1 MSLSYNWNL
10 VFFVIKSP
18 FKKVNLYYLSKNL
31 YFPDVSQANR
41 DGILAIGGDLSV
53 ERLLLAYKSGIFPWF
68 EQGDPILWWSP
79 NPRMVLF
86 LDELIVSKSMR
97 NILNKNSFTVTFN
110 KIFRD
115 VISNCQKVK
124 RDGQNG
130 TWITNDMIEA
140 YVKLHEIGIAK
151 SVEVWQNDKLVGGL
165 YGIDLGQVFCGESM
179 FSLVSNAS
187 KVAFIALVEKLKKEN
202 YKLVD
207 CQVYNPHLES
217 LGCREIERNAFMK
230 ILQEN

>member
-1 MSLSYNWNL
+1 M
-10 VFFVIKSP
+10 
-18 FKKVNLYYLSKNL
+18 YYLSKNL